1 MRILQFYRTSF
12 PDSMGG
18 IEQAINQIARGA
30 ARLGVDTDVL
40 SLTKE
45 RNPPSFEIDGYRAHR
60 CRLDWQIASTGFSLS
75 VFKRFAQLAKQADV
89 IHYHFPW
96 PFMDVVHFAT
106 RVNKPTL
113 VTYQSDIIR
122 QKTLLKLYWP
132 LQHRFLASVDRIVA
146 TSPNYLA
153 SSEVLKNFSAKVS
166 VIPLGLDKASY
177 PQPST
182 ERLQFWR
189 ERMGPKFFL
198 FVGVLRYYKGLD
210 ILMAALQGV
219 DYPVAIAGSGPLEQE
234 LKAQVVQLGLHNIH
248 FLGQLADEDK
258 VALLMLCYG
267 MVFPSHL
274 RSEAF
279 GVSLLEAAMY
289 GKPMIS
295 CEIGTG
301 TTYINIAGE
310 TGLVVPPS
318 DPAALRQALRYLW
331 EQPAMA
337 AEMGRRAEARYWQH
351 FTAERMAGSYVDLYR
366 ELIAN
371 RHDSG
376 KGERP
381 G

>member
-18 IEQAINQIARGA
+18 IEQVINQIARGA
-30 ARLGVDTDVL
+30 SKLGVHTDVL
-40 SLTKE
+40 SLSPDRDARTL
-45 RNPPSFEIDGYRAHR
+45 EIDGYLAHR
-60 CRLDWQIASTGFSLS
+60 APLDWQIASTGFSIS
-75 VFKRFAQLAKQADV
+75 AFSRFAQLAKQADL

-96 PFMDVVHFAT
+96 PFMDLVHFAT
-106 RVNKPTL
+106 QANKPTL
-113 VTYQSDIIR
+113 VTYHSDIIR
-122 QKTLLKLYWP
+122 QKYLLKLYRP
-132 LQHRFLASVDRIVA
+132 LQNRFLASVDRIVA

-153 SSEVLKNFSAKVS
+153 SSEVLKKFSAKVS
-166 VIPLGLDKASY
+166 VIPLGLDKTSY
-177 PQPST
+177 PQPSA
-182 ERLQFWR
+182 ECLQFWR
-189 ERMGPKFFL
+189 DQLGPKFFL
-198 FVGVLRYYKGLD
+198 FIGVLRYYKGLD
-210 ILMAALQGV
+210 TLMTALQGV
-219 DYPVAIAGSGPLEQE
+219 DYPVAIVGSGPLEEE
-234 LKAQVVQLGLHNIH
+234 LKAQVARLGLCNVY

-318 DPAALRQALRYLW
+318 DPAALREALRYLW

-337 AEMGRRAEARYWQH
+337 TEMGRRAEARYWQH

-366 ELIAN
+366 DLIAH
-371 RHDSG
+371 RHDPG
-376 KGERP
+376 KGEQL